1 MKFLITGG
9 AGFIGSHLCTA
20 ILNKKGQV
28 FNVDNFDEFL
38 YPEQT
43 KINNVLES
51 LGMERASYTLFQLS
65 TTVYSEDYVLYPR
78 HILQL
83 EESDIPDDIDVVIH
97 LAGYGG
103 VRPSIENPVL
113 YVNNNIQSHTH
124 LLELCRKKGIK
135 KFIFA
140 SSSSIYGNNKKV
152 PFSET
157 DNVDHAISPYAST
170 KKAMEVMA
178 HTYHKLYGIDVVG
191 LRFFTCYGARQR
203 PDLAIHK
210 FTKLISQGE
219 QIPFYGDGTTKRD
232 YTYID
237 DIIDGIM
244 KSVNY
249 ILSNN
254 NVYEIFNL
262 GNNRTISL
270 SQMVSTIEY
279 TLGKKANKYIL
290 PEQSGDVKQT
300 YADISKAQRLLKYS
314 PSMPFYKGIKRF
326 VEWYER

>member
-203 PDLAIHK
+203 PDLAIHRLIKKGALHPRKICGRLAFDKNELELVASVGDQKRERGRPNK
-210 FTKLISQGE
+210 F
-219 QIPFYGDGTTKRD
+219 
-232 YTYID
+232 
-237 DIIDGIM
+237 M
-244 KSVNY
+244 
-249 ILSNN
+249 
-254 NVYEIFNL
+254 
-262 GNNRTISL
+262 
-270 SQMVSTIEY
+270 
-279 TLGKKANKYIL
+279 
-290 PEQSGDVKQT
+290 
-300 YADISKAQRLLKYS
+300 
-314 PSMPFYKGIKRF
+314 
-326 VEWYER
+326 